1 MPSLPR
7 VTVRDIAEK
16 AGLHFTTVSLA
27 LRQSPRLKASTRE
40 KVLKIAESMGYRPD
54 PMLAALNA
62 YRKSC
67 RPAHYQAT
75 IAWIHNWPSPEQLY
89 SNGEFSQYYAG
100 ATERAQERGYMVEE
114 FWLKEAGMSVEKL
127 HRILRARNIQGAL
140 LAPQHLANT
149 YLDLRYEELSAVAFG
164 YTMQPA
170 VLDLVSNHHV
180 HTMTMQLKKVL
191 ELGYGRIGLVI
202 PREWDD
208 KVENAWQSSLLLL
221 HARRPDLPRIPI
233 LWEVWEEE
241 ETRDLKA
248 WMKEYR
254 PDVVISFHT
263 TAHRLRSIG
272 YNIPHDVG
280 FACPFLD
287 SNDHYLS
294 GVHQNGRL
302 IGRKAV
308 DMVVDMIHRRE
319 TGLPETPVR
328 VLVEGVW
335 QAGKTLQRQEPAK
348 AVADGGKP
356 GRAAKPKP
364 ATSRGRRTPK

>member
-16 AGLHFTTVSLA
+16 AGVHFTTVSLA
-27 LRQSPRLKASTRE
+27 LRQSPRLKAATRE
-40 KVLKIAESMGYRPD
+40 RVLQIAESMGYRPD

-89 SNGEFSQYYAG
+89 RNGEFSQYYAG
-100 ATERAQERGYMVEE
+100 ASERAQERGYMIEE
-114 FWLKEAGMSVEKL
+114 FWLREAGMTVEKL
-127 HRILRARNIQGAL
+127 HRILRARNIQGTL
-140 LAPQHLANT
+140 LAPQPLANI
-149 YLDLRYEELSAVAFG
+149 YLDLRYDELSAVAFG

-180 HTMTMQLKKVL
+180 HTMKLLLQKVL
-191 ELGYGRIGLVI
+191 ELGYRRIGLVI
-202 PREWDD
+202 PSEWDA
-208 KVENAWQSSLLLL
+208 KVEHAWQSGLLLL
-221 HARRPDLPRIPI
+221 QAQRPDLARLPI
-233 LWEVWEEE
+233 LWDIWDNE
-241 ETRDLKA
+241 ETKELEA
-248 WMKEYR
+248 WTKEHR

-272 YNIPHDVG
+272 YRVPQDIG

-287 SNDHYLS
+287 NNDYYLS

-319 TGLPETPVR
+319 TGIPETPVR
-328 VLVEGVW
+328 VLVEGTW
-335 QAGKTLQRQEPAK
+335 QPGKTLQRQEPASAKSERRKTGRIKKPK
-348 AVADGGKP
+348 AVKSTGRKP
-356 GRAAKPKP
+356 PK
-364 ATSRGRRTPK
+364 